1 MRKIIVRSLAGISL
15 FFCLA
20 SPFLYFLGKISEK
33 DYKWAF
39 LTASLFW
46 FIFATLWASFGKGA
60 RR

>member
-15 FFCLA
+15 LFCLA
-20 SPFLYFLGKISEK
+20 SPFLYSLGKISEK

-39 LTASLFW
+39 LTASFFW
-46 FIFATLWASFGKGA
+46 FVFATLWASLGKKA